1 VRRFEEER
9 RDMIALL
16 TDRLIT
22 DERILKAMASVERHL
37 FVPEPFTGKAY
48 EDSAL
53 PIGRGQTISQPYT
66 VAFMTQALGVRPGDR
81 ILEIGTGSGYQ
92 AAVLAEMGARVFSI
106 ERDMELLAGARKV
119 FDRLKYRIATRG
131 GDGTVGWNEF
141 APYNGIIVTAGAP
154 DVPQPLVRQLADGAK
169 LVIPVGSLQYQT
181 LIVITR
187 RGEEFDRR
195 EIEGFKF
202 VPLIGKMGWS

>member
-1 VRRFEEER
+1 
-9 RDMIALL
+9 MIALL
-16 TDRLIT
+16 RDRLIT
-22 DERILKAMASVERHL
+22 DDRILKAMATVERHL

-106 ERDMELLAGARKV
+106 ERDLELLAGARKL
-119 FDRLKYRIATRG
+119 FDRLKYRIATKG

-154 DVPQPLVRQLADGAK
+154 EVPQPLVRQLADGAK

-187 RGEEFDRR
+187 RGEGFDRR

>member
-1 VRRFEEER
+1 
-9 RDMIALL
+9 MIALL
-16 TDRLIT
+16 RDRLIT
-22 DERILKAMASVERHL
+22 DDRILKAMATVERHL

-66 VAFMTQALGVRPGDR
+66 VAFMTQALGVRPGDK

-106 ERDMELLAGARKV
+106 ERDLELLAGARKLL
-119 FDRLKYRIATRG
+119 DRLKYRIATKG
-131 GDGTVGWNEF
+131 GDGTVGWNDF

-154 DVPQPLVRQLADGAK
+154 EVPQPLVRQLADGAK

-181 LIVITR
+181 LIVITK
-187 RGEEFDRR
+187 RGEDFERR

>member
-1 VRRFEEER
+1 
-9 RDMIALL
+9 MIALL